1 MPVWLLTQICLF
13 CFWFMI
19 GIYIYYTKLWKA
31 NFLVSKK
38 YYFLF
43 TFVLLVPS
51 LASLSS
57 IVFGLIY
64 LLNIYQGISFSQ
76 PVFFLLVAPGTYLII
91 LLLYIL
97 IQYTFSFR
105 KEKQQ
110 YYSKQE
116 VQKACFKW
124 LKQFDFLNEDMYNI
138 KVYLVEGEVE
148 GRIKIRDLTS
158 EQLVLINKA
167 QDSLPDNIYLY
178 LVPKRI

>member
-13 CFWFMI
+13 CFWLVI

-51 LASLSS
+51 LISLSS
-57 IVFGLIY
+57 IIFGLIY
-64 LLNIYQGISFSQ
+64 LLSIYKNISFSQ
-76 PVFFLLVAPGTYLII
+76 PVFFLLVVPGMYLVV
-91 LLLYIL
+91 LLLYIF
-97 IQYTFSFR
+97 IQYVLSLR
-105 KEKQQ
+105 QAKKHN
-110 YYSKQE
+110 YSKKE
-116 VQKACFKW
+116 IQKICYEWLEQFKFIE
-124 LKQFDFLNEDMYNI
+124 KDMYNI
-138 KVYLVEGEVE
+138 KIYLIDNEVE

-158 EQLVLINKA
+158 EQLALINKA
-167 QDSLPDNIYLY
+167 QKSLPDNVYLY